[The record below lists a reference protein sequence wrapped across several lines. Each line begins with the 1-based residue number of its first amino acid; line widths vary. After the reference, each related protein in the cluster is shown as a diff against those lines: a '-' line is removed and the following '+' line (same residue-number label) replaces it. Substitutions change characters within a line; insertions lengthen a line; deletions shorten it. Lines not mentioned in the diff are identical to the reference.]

1 MPTPI
6 ASPGHRS
13 RAAGGGLAS
22 GAAAALI
29 LFAACRG
36 GAGDPAS
43 AGRAPGLAGVGE
55 ALVAADIRKVLDE
68 QAAAW
73 NAGDLDGFLTGFWDS
88 PQLVFTSGG
97 QVLRGRATLRQRYR
111 QGYWSGGD
119 PGKLSFADVEIHA
132 LAPDAAWAMGRWEL
146 AFPADSVGGVFSLV
160 FRRFDDGWKVVHDHT
175 SVVAR
180 APAETAQEDTLP

>member
-1 MPTPI
+1 MQTPI
-6 ASPGHRS
+6 ASHGRRS
-13 RAAGGGLAS
+13 GAAGARLAS
-22 GAAAALI
+22 GAAAVLI
-29 LFAACRG
+29 LVAACRD

-43 AGRAPGLAGVGE
+43 GGGAPGVAGVGE

-68 QAAAW
+68 QATAW

-88 PQLVFTSGG
+88 PELVFTSGG

-132 LAPDAAWAMGRWEL
+132 LAPDAAWALGRWEL
-146 AFPADSVGGVFSLV
+146 AFPTDSVGGVFSLV

-180 APAETAQEDTLP
+180 APAEAAPEDTLP